1 MVADL
6 SLSFQE
12 LIDKVLDML
21 QNADPTGE
29 GNPDPSDMTTLE
41 GKFLRLT
48 IE

>member
-1 MVADL
+1 MVGNL
-6 SLSFQE
+6 SLCFQE

-29 GNPDPSDMTTLE
+29 GNPDPPDMTTLE
-41 GKFLRLT
+41 GQFLRLT

>member
-1 MVADL
+1 MVADV
-6 SLSFQE
+6 SLCFQE

-29 GNPDPSDMTTLE
+29 ANPDPPDMTTLE
-41 GKFLRLT
+41 GQFLRLT

>member
-29 GNPDPSDMTTLE
+29 GNPDPPDMTTLE
-41 GKFLRLT
+41 SKFLRLT